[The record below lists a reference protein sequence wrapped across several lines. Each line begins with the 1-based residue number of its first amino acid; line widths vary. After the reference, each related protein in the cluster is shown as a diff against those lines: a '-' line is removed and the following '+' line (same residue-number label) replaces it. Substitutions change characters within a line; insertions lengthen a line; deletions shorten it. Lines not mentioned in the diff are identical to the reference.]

1 MGVSIRECPPL
12 REVFYYGMSEFRLKK
27 KVEKFLGEVNRQ
39 EKNPDS
45 KEDHKE

>member
-1 MGVSIRECPPL
+1 MMQLQRKI
-12 REVFYYGMSEFRLKK
+12 
-27 KVEKFLGEVNRQ
+27 KVEKFLGGVNRQ